1 MSFFRKILN
10 IFPSHIIYL
19 LILLYFSLIFIA
31 FLEMIGI
38 GAIPIFLTV
47 LFDPDPSKKIFGIE
61 TSLILNF
68 FDDKKNLYIYFSIFI
83 ISFYFI
89 KAIFVHLLNYFE
101 LNIIKKIKIEI
112 SKQLFSSYMYKPYIF
127 FVNQNSSVLSKN
139 VSHEIQYAAD
149 YINSSI
155 TLFKEITLMI
165 LIFFLLFLFDP
176 KVTSLSFLSL
186 FVIFLVFYIGTNK
199 FLRKSAANRMKSL
212 TDLFKILNLSF
223 GSIKDIKIYKKENF
237 FVNQFNKSQYTHE
250 KNLMN
255 KFLVS
260 RLPKVIFELS
270 GVVLFMSI
278 ILFYV
283 LSGKDLI
290 DLIPTLS
297 LLAISVI
304 RLMPAFSSIS
314 SATAFLRSWKNSFN
328 LVYEEISQKVYDKQN
343 SIQIFEADED
353 SLDKKILKIDNVNF
367 SYLKEKNKSI
377 IQDLNLEIAKNEMV
391 GIIGKSGSGKSTIVN
406 IILNLL
412 SPEKGNV
419 KLFKETNKKNSVKNY
434 FGYVPQDIFL
444 IDDTIRQNIAFG
456 ELDKDID
463 DVLVL
468 DCLLKSG
475 LKEFVDSSP
484 NKLNTMVGEKGI
496 KISGGER
503 QRLGIARA
511 LYKQPKILIMD
522 EATSSLDQNTEKKV
536 INSIKKIKEN
546 HTIVMIAHRLST
558 LENCDKV
565 YLIENGKIVDNGKL
579 NELVKRHPNLR

>member
-1 MSFFRKILN
+1 MSFFKKILN
-10 IFPSHIIYL
+10 IFPSNIIYL

-38 GAIPIFLTV
+38 GAIPIFLTD
-47 LFDPDPSKKIFGIE
+47 LFNPDPSKTIYGIE
-61 TSLILNF
+61 TSLILDF
-68 FDDKKNLYIYFSIFI
+68 FDNKKNLYIYFSIFI

-89 KAIFVHLLNYFE
+89 KAVFVYFLNYFE
-101 LNIIKKIKIEI
+101 LHIIKKIKIEI
-112 SKQLFSSYMYKPYIF
+112 SKKLFTSYMYKPYIF

-139 VSHEIQYAAD
+139 VSHEIQYAAG

-165 LIFFLLFLFDP
+165 LIFTLLFLFDP
-176 KVTSLSFLSL
+176 KITSLSFLSL
-186 FVIFLVFYIGTNK
+186 FIVFSIFYVGTNK
-199 FLRKSAANRMKSL
+199 FLRKSASIRMVSL
-212 TDLFKILNLSF
+212 TNLFKTLNLSF

-237 FVNQFNKSQYTHE
+237 FVNQFNKNQYSHE

-255 KFLVS
+255 KDLVS
-260 RLPKVIFELS
+260 RLPKIIFELS
-270 GVVLFMSI
+270 GVVLFMSL

-283 LSGKDLI
+283 LNGKDLFV
-290 DLIPTLS
+290 LIPSLS
-297 LLAISVI
+297 LFAISVI

-314 SATAFLRSWKNSFN
+314 TATTFLRSWKNSFN
-328 LVYEEISQKVYDKQN
+328 LVYEEINQKINNKQN
-343 SIQIFEADED
+343 SLQIFEPSED
-353 SLDKKILKIDNVNF
+353 NLDNKILKVDNINF
-367 SYLKEKNKSI
+367 SYKKNKNNPI
-377 IQDLNLEIAKNEMV
+377 IQDLNLEIIKNEMV

-412 SPEKGNV
+412 SPEKGNI
-419 KLFKETNKKNSVKNY
+419 KLFKDENKKNLVKNY

-444 IDDTIRQNIAFG
+444 IDDTIRQNVAFG
-456 ELDKDID
+456 ELEKDID
-463 DVLVL
+463 DALVL

-475 LKEFVDSSP
+475 LKEFIDSSP

-511 LYKQPKILIMD
+511 LYKQPEILIMD

-536 INSIKKIKEN
+536 INSIKKINEN
-546 HTIVMIAHRLST
+546 HTIIMIAHRLST

-565 YLIENGKIVDNGKL
+565 YLIENGRIVDNGKL
-579 NELVKRHPNLR
+579 NELVKKHPKLR

>member
-343 SIQIFEADED
+343 SIQIFETDED

-367 SYLKEKNKSI
+367 SYLKKKNKSI

-419 KLFKETNKKNSVKNY
+419 KLFKDTNKKNSVKNY

-456 ELDKDID
+456 ELEKDID

>member
-419 KLFKETNKKNSVKNY
+419 KLFKELNKKNSVKNY

-456 ELDKDID
+456 KLDKDID